1 MKAIIFSFFVVGLIS
16 CNTSTDTNTPEMPG
30 VYSMQSQT
38 IDDGTDKTV
47 LKDLNQLKL
56 YTDKYFMYVQ
66 GDRGN
71 SIYSFGLGSYS
82 VDDSGYVIEKAIYSA
97 SDSSFN
103 SEPRTYKLDITTSID
118 GYRQFIPDITIG
130 GEKST
135 LTEEYNRS
143 GTKATTPLDGVWKE
157 TNFYVVNGNDTTIT
171 ERVQY
176 KAYYSGYFMYGQY
189 FSDDSTHRH
198 TTGMGYGSFKMEN
211 DHQVKET
218 DLNSSY
224 NIVPGQVYT
233 IEIEM
238 SDENNYKQTLTQED
252 GSKHIEVYERLGISL

>member
-16 CNTSTDTNTPEMPG
+16 CNTSSDSSTPEMPG

-38 IDDGTDKTV
+38 IDDGTDKTT

-66 GDRGN
+66 ADRGN

-82 VDDSGYVIEKAIYSA
+82 VGDSGYVIENAIYSA
-97 SDSSFN
+97 SDSTFN
-103 SEPRTYKLDITTSID
+103 SEPRTYKLDITTNFD

-130 GEKST
+130 GQKST
-135 LTEEYNRS
+135 LTEEYTRS
-143 GTKATTPLDGVWKE
+143 GTKTTTPLDGVWKL
-157 TNFYVVNGNDTTIT
+157 TNFYFVNGTDTTSF
-171 ERVQY
+171 ERTQF
-176 KAYYSGYFMYGQY
+176 KAFYNGYFMYGQY
-189 FSDDSTHRH
+189 YVDDSTNRH
-198 TTGMGYGSFKMEN
+198 TTSMGYGSFKMEN
-211 DHQVKET
+211 DTQITET

-224 NIVPGQVYT
+224 NIIPGQVYT

-238 SDENNYKQTLTQED
+238 MDENRYKQTHLQED
-252 GSKHIEVYERLGISL
+252 GSKHVEVYERLKD